1 MNAIAMAVGGA
12 IMLALTAVFDEAYVV
27 PRFTSTLAAQA
38 YLVLLG
44 SVVVFALYL
53 SVLRRWTASAV
64 SYEGVLIP
72 LVAVVLSAWLQDE
85 RITWA
90 FVAGSGL
97 VYYGALRRRPIR

>member
-1 MNAIAMAVGGA
+1 
-12 IMLALTAVFDEAYVV
+12 MLALTAVFDESYVV
-27 PRFTSTLAAQA
+27 PRFTSTLAAQT
-38 YLVLLG
+38 YLVLFG

-53 SVLRRWTASAV
+53 FVLRRWTATAV

-97 VYYGALRRRPIR
+97 VLMGVYYGALRRRSIR